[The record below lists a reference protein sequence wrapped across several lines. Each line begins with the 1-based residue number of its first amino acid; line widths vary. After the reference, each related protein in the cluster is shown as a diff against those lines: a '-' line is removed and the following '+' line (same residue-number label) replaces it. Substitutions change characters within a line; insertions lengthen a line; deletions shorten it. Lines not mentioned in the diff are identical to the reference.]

1 MSEYQPQSRV
11 NVFLNNHHGLFRIF
25 LLHLRLLHP
34 ISEFQTTNC
43 LGPAPVSNHS
53 SVELLTSNGEGTG
66 VIYTT
71 WSQPL
76 GGYAID
82 DYVVSWTL
90 NDVTTENS
98 AAIPHVPG
106 QTNYEYTT
114 SQLTHGAICNVSI
127 LTRNQRSISYSPGY
141 ILYLGK

>member
-1 MSEYQPQSRV
+1 MFFSITTMVSSKST
-11 NVFLNNHHGLFRIF
+11 FLPS
-25 LLHLRLLHP
+25 RLLHP
-34 ISEFQTTNC
+34 ISKFQTTYC
-43 LGPAPVSNHS
+43 LGPAPVTNHS
-53 SVELLTSNGEGTG
+53 SIELLTSNGGGTG

-71 WSQPL
+71 WSQPP
-76 GGYAID
+76 GGDAID
-82 DYVVSWTL
+82 DYVVLWTL
-90 NDVTTENS
+90 NGVTTENS

-127 LTRNQRSISYSPGY
+127 LTRNQRSISYSPGF